1 MIAKLLLASA
11 ALSAAVFTL
20 AAETK
25 PAPGEE
31 RAFAAIK
38 AGIDIPAPAPA
49 RPVGE
54 GEGPFDL
61 LVIKDVVLI
70 DGAGAPPRGPVTITI
85 EGNRITGIKNEAPE
99 EIADGNTHVIDGE
112 GMYAMPGLVDAHA
125 HAGNPM
131 QGLAGPVVP
140 PEYVFKLWM
149 GHGITTV
156 RDVGSIMGL
165 EWTVNHKKR
174 SAANEITAPRIFA
187 HSMFPGGDVVDEKGA
202 REWTKS
208 VIRRGA
214 DGVKLRGA
222 TEVASKAVIEEVKR
236 SGKTT
241 SNHHDQ
247 VGVYKV
253 NVLTSARWG
262 LDSMEHWY
270 GLPEALFEDKTIQDY
285 PPHYNYADEQWR
297 FGQAGR
303 LWKQAAAPGSD
314 KWQAVLKELVALD
327 LTLVPTFTIYEAN
340 RDVVRARDREW
351 HADYTLPALSKFFMP
366 NPELHGSY
374 HFDWTTTDEVEW
386 GRNFRLW
393 MRFINDYKNAG
404 GRVATGSDAGFI
416 FKVYGFALIRELELL
431 QEAGFHPLEV
441 VQAATL
447 NGAELLGMDADIG
460 SVVPGKKADLI
471 LIDENPVQNFKVMY
485 GTGHMRLNKESGQL
499 ERAGGVRFTIKDGIV
514 WDAKALLAD
523 VREMVREAKT
533 SETD

>member
-1 MIAKLLLASA
+1 MRNKSKVIYLPIMLFAAASR
-11 ALSAAVFTL
+11 L
-20 AAETK
+20 AADDL
-25 PAPGEE
+25 PGEE
-31 RAFAAIK
+31 YAQRAVA
-38 AGIDIPAPAPA
+38 AGIDIPAPAPD
-49 RPVGE
+49 RPDGE
-54 GEGPFDL
+54 GRGPFDL
-61 LVIKDVVLI
+61 LILKDVVLI

-85 EGNRITGIKNEAPE
+85 RRDRIASIQNEAPE
-99 EIADGNTHVIDGE
+99 DSEGAYVIDGA
-112 GMYAMPGLVDAHA
+112 GMYVMPGLIDSHA

-149 GHGITTV
+149 GHGVTTV
-156 RDVGSIMGL
+156 RDVGGIMGL
-165 EWTVNHKKR
+165 GWTVDHKKR
-174 SAANEITAPRIFA
+174 SAANEITAPRIFV
-187 HSMFPGGDVVDEKGA
+187 HSMFPGRDIVDAKGA
-202 REWTKS
+202 REWTKA

-222 TEVASKAVIEEVKR
+222 TEPASKAVIAEAKR
-236 SGKTT
+236 LGKTT
-241 SNHHDQ
+241 SSHHDQ

-270 GLPEALFEDKTIQDY
+270 GLPEALFDDRTIQDY
-285 PPHYNYADEQWR
+285 PPGYNYYDEQWR

-303 LWKQAAAPGSD
+303 LWKQAAAPGSE
-314 KWQAVLKELVALD
+314 KWKGVLNELLSLD
-327 LTLVPTFTIYEAN
+327 FTLVPTFTIYEAN

-351 HADYTLPALSKFFMP
+351 HGKYTLPALRKFFMP

-374 HFDWTTTDEVEW
+374 HFDWTTTDEIEW

-447 NGAELLGMDADIG
+447 NGAELLGLDEEIG

-471 LIDENPVQNFKVMY
+471 IIDENPVQNLKVLY
-485 GTGHMRLNKESGQL
+485 GTGHMRLNRETGEL
-499 ERAGGVRFTIKDGIV
+499 ERVGGVRYTVKDGIV
-514 WDAKALLAD
+514 WDARQLLAD
-523 VREMVREAKT
+523 VRSMVREAR
-533 SETD
+533 